1 MSAASRRTAMDA
13 AGTTTGFTPTTGST
27 TRLLGRTLGAAA
39 LAASL
44 LLAPA
49 SRAFG
54 PTVTFGPTAAAAQ
67 TVVITNARIYP
78 VAGSMIERGSVLIRD
93 GRIAAVGPD
102 VQVPQGAR
110 VIDGSGKV
118 VTPGL
123 LDSNSQIGLVEIG
136 AYPNTNDTRTADD
149 RITAAFDPADG
160 LNPRSTVIPVTRI
173 EGITRAIVAPSAAGS
188 IIAGQGLLID
198 LAPGSAKDMV
208 EKDPVAMFAVL
219 GEGGSARVGGTR
231 GAASLRLR
239 EILEDARDYAAN
251 TTAYQRN
258 QRRDYSV
265 SRLDLEALVPVVQG
279 KLPLAIQANRASDI
293 RTAIR
298 LSRKYDF
305 KLILVGAAE
314 GWLVADEIARAG
326 VPVIMD
332 PMTDIP
338 QFADLAATL
347 ENAGRMSRAG
357 VDVIFAS
364 FTAHNARN
372 LKQEAGNAVANGMP
386 FDAALRAVTLAP
398 AKLWGIDDRY
408 GSLEP
413 GKDADVVVWDG
424 DPFDVLTNVEHV
436 FIKGRE
442 VPITSRQLE
451 LAKRYMHRSG
461 DWPAAY
467 I

>member
-1 MSAASRRTAMDA
+1 MRVIAT
-13 AGTTTGFTPTTGST
+13 
-27 TRLLGRTLGAAA
+27 AA
-39 LAASL
+39 LAAAL
-44 LLAPA
+44 LLVPAP
-49 SRAFG
+49 RA
-54 PTVTFGPTAAAAQ
+54 VGPTAAFGPHAASAQ
-67 TVVITNARIYP
+67 TVVITNARVYP
-78 VAGSMIERGSVLIRD
+78 VSGPVIEHGSVLIRD
-93 GRIAAVGPD
+93 GRIAAVGAD

-110 VIDGSGKV
+110 LIDGTGKV

-136 AYPNTNDTRTADD
+136 AYPNTNDMRTTDD

-160 LNPRSTVIPVTRI
+160 LNPRSTLIPVTRI
-173 EGITRAIVAPSAAGS
+173 EGITRAVVAPSAAGS

-198 LAPGSAKDMV
+198 LAPGTATDMI

-219 GEGGSARVGGTR
+219 GEGGAARTGGAR

-251 TTAYQRN
+251 TTAYRRN
-258 QRRDYSV
+258 QRYDYSL
-265 SRLDLEALVPVVQG
+265 SRLDLEALAPVVQG
-279 KLPLAIQANRASDI
+279 KLPLAIQADRASDI

-298 LSRKYDF
+298 LSQEYNF

-314 GWLVADEIARAG
+314 GWTVADDIARAG
-326 VPVIMD
+326 VPVIIN

-338 QFADLAATL
+338 EFADLAATL
-347 ENAGRMSRAG
+347 QNAGRMSRAG

-436 FIKGRE
+436 FIRGRE
-442 VPITSRQLE
+442 VPMTSRQLE
-451 LAKRYMHRSG
+451 LAKRYMNRS

-467 I
+467 IKP

>member
-1 MSAASRRTAMDA
+1 MSAASLRTATAA
-13 AGTTTGFTPTTGST
+13 AGTTTGST
-27 TRLLGRTLGAAA
+27 VRPLVRTLAAAAFAAA
-39 LAASL
+39 LAVFPAQ
-44 LLAPA
+44 AP
-49 SRAFG
+49 
-54 PTVTFGPTAAAAQ
+54 AQ
-67 TVVITNARIYP
+67 TVVITNARVYP
-78 VAGSMIERGSVLIRD
+78 VSGPMIERGSVLIRD
-93 GRIAAVGPD
+93 GRIAAVGAD

-123 LDSNSQIGLVEIG
+123 LDSNTQIGLVEIG
-136 AYPNTNDTRTADD
+136 AYPNTNDMRTSDD
-149 RITAAFDPADG
+149 RITAAFDPVDG
-160 LNPRSTVIPVTRI
+160 LNPRSTIIPVTRI
-173 EGITRAIVAPSAAGS
+173 EGITRAVVAPSAAGS

-198 LAPGSAKDMV
+198 LAPGSAMDMV

-219 GEGGSARVGGTR
+219 GEGGSARAGGAR

-265 SRLDLEALVPVVQG
+265 SRLDLQALVPVVQG
-279 KLPLAIQANRASDI
+279 KMPLAIEADRASDI
-293 RTAIR
+293 LTAIR

-305 KLILVGAAE
+305 KLILLGAAE
-314 GWLVADEIARAG
+314 GWTVAGDIARAG
-326 VPVIMD
+326 VPVIIN
-332 PMTDIP
+332 PMTDVP
-338 QFADLAATL
+338 EFADLAATL
-347 ENAGRMSRAG
+347 QNAGRMSRAG
-357 VDVIFAS
+357 VNVIFAS

-398 AKLWGIDDRY
+398 AKLWGIDDHY
-408 GSLEP
+408 GSLDV

-436 FIKGRE
+436 FIKGRDI
-442 VPITSRQLE
+442 PITSRQLE
-451 LAKRYMHRSG
+451 LAKRYMDLSRA
-461 DWPAAY
+461 WPPAY
-467 I
+467 VKP